1 MGNISEEGKK
11 EIERLRN
18 LYVISDDELDVYE
31 KSKELTDQEKM
42 SFILKKEL
50 EITEAIIK
58 DGHKSSDT
66 DRFAENRKKI
76 KQYRIDLGIIK
87 DKKFD

>member
-1 MGNISEEGKK
+1 MGNISDEGKK

-42 SFILKKEL
+42 SFILKC
-50 EITEAIIK
+50 
-58 DGHKSSDT
+58 
-66 DRFAENRKKI
+66 F
-76 KQYRIDLGIIK
+76 Q
-87 DKKFD
+87 